1 MDPITAQIVI
11 NSMLNVIWPLLPPHI
26 LEQLAYV

>member
-11 NSMLNVIWPLLPPHI
+11 NSMLDVIWPYLPAPI
-26 LEQLAYV
+26 LGQLAYV